1 MSFVAVLGV
10 EPQNLNVDGEKL
22 LCKLVVDWLETAIR
36 DEDPVD
42 KLSENVIACSVNL
55 FVWVIISG
63 GRTVFF
69 VLHFEASLQRYWSF
83 CQIFYYE
90 AVTCAKY
97 QEFKDSIIFFM
108 KLQLPNRLDY
118 DIDLLSKI

>member
-42 KLSENVIACSVNL
+42 KLSENVIACSINL
-55 FVWVIISG
+55 FV
-63 GRTVFF
+63 
-69 VLHFEASLQRYWSF
+69 
-83 CQIFYYE
+83 
-90 AVTCAKY
+90 
-97 QEFKDSIIFFM
+97 
-108 KLQLPNRLDY
+108 
-118 DIDLLSKI
+118 